1 MIYLSGKASPHDC
14 IGTIIT
20 FNGYNTSKT
29 NYLHKAWAVDNGC
42 FLQADKYSDE
52 KYLKFL
58 KRLKK
63 KLFVCNRT

>member
-29 NYLHKAWAVDNGC
+29 NYLHKAWAVDKIGR
-42 FLQADKYSDE
+42 AH
-52 KYLKFL
+52 
-58 KRLKK
+58 
-63 KLFVCNRT
+63 V